1 MKKLLSVI
9 LVICSLLGGNAYAET
24 PSTKITILEKN
35 ENLIIIKK
43 ENLSF
48 YVPNSNNLNKYYEN
62 AEKKVIDTA
71 VNHCSEIN
79 KKTFNLSY
87 PYDEIILNINKTEF
101 IKTGKVV
108 QTYSDTIRSKNTE
121 VKKKKFQILVW
132 DEIERFICSK
142 NPEEVFLNEEQFKS
156 DKFEIANIL
165 AEHGFE
171 NFKFSDANSL
181 IAIDYGHE
189 KLNVKNYKFLN
200 KKTSQYVKKYNFD
213 TKDQQYKNTCNVK
226 LGLKIGTKKFND
238 CVYKITTM
246 ELELAK
252 INAEKEIA
260 LAQAEAAK
268 AKQEFAELE
277 RLNTIADANSNKFTK
292 NMANLLLS
300 LFVLGE
306 INQASQQATNFRRTF
321 TCTPT
326 GFASG
331 LQYSVNCY

>member
-1 MKKLLSVI
+1 MKKLFLSI
-9 LVICSLLGGNAYAET
+9 LVICSLLSGSAYAEK

-35 ENLIIIKK
+35 ENLILIKI
-43 ENLSF
+43 EDLSY
-48 YVPNSNNLNKYYEN
+48 YVPNENNLNKYHDN
-62 AEKKVIDTA
+62 AQKKVIDTA

-79 KKTFNLSY
+79 KKTLSLSY
-87 PYDEIILNINKTEF
+87 PYDEAILNGNRAKF
-101 IKTGKVV
+101 IKTGKIL
-108 QTYSDTIRSKNTE
+108 QTYGDVIRLKRTTI
-121 VKKKKFQILVW
+121 KKKKFQIFVW

-156 DKFEIANIL
+156 DKFKIANIL
-165 AEHGFE
+165 TEHGFE

-181 IAIDYGHE
+181 IIVEYGHD

-238 CVYKITTM
+238 CVYTITTM